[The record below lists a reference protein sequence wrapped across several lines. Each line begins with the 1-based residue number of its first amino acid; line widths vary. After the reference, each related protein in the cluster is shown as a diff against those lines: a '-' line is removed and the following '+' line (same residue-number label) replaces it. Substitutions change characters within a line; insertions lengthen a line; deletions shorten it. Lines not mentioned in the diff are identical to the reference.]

1 MPEKKFFRSFR
12 RYFNFQFP
20 SSSCSTFQDCSNT
33 YLKLDPNLSFFIFRF
48 PSRFRNLRALS
59 SKLPERNGR
68 PIDEWRKQLTDTMR
82 SNLEIGEFSR
92 RNNNRVNLTPVLAKA
107 GANPI
112 KAISLFIKTKFSSKV
127 LDGLLLSKQ

>member
-1 MPEKKFFRSFR
+1 
-12 RYFNFQFP
+12 
-20 SSSCSTFQDCSNT
+20 
-33 YLKLDPNLSFFIFRF
+33 
-48 PSRFRNLRALS
+48 
-59 SKLPERNGR
+59 
-68 PIDEWRKQLTDTMR
+68 MR